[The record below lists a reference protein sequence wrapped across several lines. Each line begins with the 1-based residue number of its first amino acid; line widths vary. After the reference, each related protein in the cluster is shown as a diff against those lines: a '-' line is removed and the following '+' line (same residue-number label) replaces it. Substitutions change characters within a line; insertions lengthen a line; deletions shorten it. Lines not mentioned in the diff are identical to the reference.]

1 MAGRDYIAPNNRYP
15 FLMAA
20 LYPLRFDPLL
30 KRYLWGG
37 RRLGTELGKP
47 IDFGTD
53 YAESWDVADHGSD
66 QTHVSNGPLRGTSLA
81 ELVRLHGPELFG
93 QHWPQRR
100 FPLLFKY
107 LDCHRVLSLQVHPD
121 DEAAARLDPPDLGKT
136 EAWLILD
143 ALPGAVVYAG
153 LKQGLNRQ
161 SFERAVR
168 DGRIEECMNRFEPK
182 AGDCIFLPAG
192 AVHALGAGLLVA
204 EVQQASNTTYRLHD
218 WNRVGPDGKPRDLHI
233 DKALAVINYL
243 YCDVRPQISQATERP
258 FVERLAAC
266 DKFVLDRWSL
276 HDQQAVGGDD
286 RFHLLS
292 VIEGELSITAHESG
306 MPGDDVSTLT
316 LMRGDSLLLPASLP
330 AVQVAPHA
338 SCIFVDIYLP

>member
-1 MAGRDYIAPNNRYP
+1 
-15 FLMAA
+15 MAA

-66 QTHVSNGPLRGTSLA
+66 QTVVANGPLRGTSLA
-81 ELVRLHGPELFG
+81 ELVRLHGPQLFG
-93 QHWPQRR
+93 RHSPQQR

-107 LDCHRVLSLQVHPD
+107 LDCHRVLSLQVHPND
-121 DEAAARLDPPDLGKT
+121 AAAALLNPPDFGKT

-143 ALPGAVVYAG
+143 AQPGAVVYAG
-153 LKQGLNRQ
+153 LKPGLNRQ
-161 SFERAVR
+161 SFEREVR
-168 DGRIEECMNRFEPK
+168 AGRIEGCMSQFEPK

-218 WNRVGPDGKPRDLHI
+218 WSRVGPDGKPRDLHI
-233 DKALAVINYL
+233 DQALAVIDYS
-243 YCDVRPQISQATERP
+243 YCDIRPQTPQPTERP
-258 FVERLAAC
+258 FVERLVAC
-266 DKFVLDRWSL
+266 DKFVLDRWLL
-276 HDQQAVGGDD
+276 HDEQTVGGDG

-292 VIEGELSITAHESG
+292 VIEGEMTVTTHEQSE
-306 MPGDDVSTLT
+306 PGDDVSSLMLT
-316 LMRGDSLLLPASLP
+316 RGQTILLPASLP
-330 AVQVAPHA
+330 EARATPHA
-338 SCIFVDIYLP
+338 QCTVIDMYLP